1 MSFETIA
8 LVLAVWIGGS
18 IPVALFV
25 GRFIRLGST
34 PAPALRPARA
44 NVVIR
49 HYAVAGARI

>member
-8 LVLAVWIGGS
+8 LALAVWIGGS
-18 IPVALFV
+18 IPIALFV

-34 PAPALRPARA
+34 PAPARRPVQA

-49 HYAVAGARI
+49 RYAVAAARI